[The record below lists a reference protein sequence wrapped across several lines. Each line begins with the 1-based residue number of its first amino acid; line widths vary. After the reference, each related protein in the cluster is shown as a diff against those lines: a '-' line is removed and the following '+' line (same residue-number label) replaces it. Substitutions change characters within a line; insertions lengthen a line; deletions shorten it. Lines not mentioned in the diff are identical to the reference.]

1 MTSMPQSRRCAN
13 TAERAAARFSEGS
26 SALGKARMLLNRL
39 QDRIELDSR
48 LTELTRVQPWIE
60 ALADQYGFSEDTRF
74 AMHLCVEEALANIVM
89 HGYRNEPG
97 HPIVIRASVS
107 ERELFIVIE
116 DKAPAFAPV
125 EPAPQGDATTP
136 VSLESIEPGGNGIR
150 LLYRFAGSLAYER
163 FPDGNR
169 LTIGFPFPCEG
180 VSA

>member
-1 MTSMPQSRRCAN
+1 M
-13 TAERAAARFSEGS
+13 
-26 SALGKARMLLNRL
+26 GKARMLLNGL

-48 LTELTRVQPWIE
+48 LTELTRVQPWVE

-97 HPIVIRASVS
+97 HPIVIRSSVS
-107 ERELFIVIE
+107 ARELFIVIE
-116 DKAPAFAPV
+116 DEAPAFAPV
-125 EPAPQGDATTP
+125 EPSPQGDATTP

-150 LLYRFAGSLAYER
+150 LLFRFAGSLAYER
-163 FPDGNR
+163 FSDGNR
-169 LTIGFPFPCEG
+169 LTIGFAIPFDG

>member
-1 MTSMPQSRRCAN
+1 
-13 TAERAAARFSEGS
+13 
-26 SALGKARMLLNRL
+26 MLLNKL

-60 ALADQYGFSEDTRF
+60 ALAEQYGFSEDTRF

-150 LLYRFAGSLAYER
+150 LLYRSAGSLAYER

>member
-1 MTSMPQSRRCAN
+1 MS
-13 TAERAAARFSEGS
+13 
-26 SALGKARMLLNRL
+26 KARMLLNGL

-48 LTELTRVQPWIE
+48 LTELIRVQPWIE

-74 AMHLCVEEALANIVM
+74 AIHLCVEEVLANIVI
-89 HGYRNEPG
+89 HGYRNEAG
-97 HPIVIRASVS
+97 HPIVIRSSVS
-107 ERELFIVIE
+107 ARELFIVIE
-116 DKAPAFAPV
+116 DRAPAFAPV

-150 LLYRFAGSLAYER
+150 LLYRFAGSVNYER

-169 LTIGFPFPCEG
+169 LTIGFPIPFDG

>member
-1 MTSMPQSRRCAN
+1 
-13 TAERAAARFSEGS
+13 
-26 SALGKARMLLNRL
+26 
-39 QDRIELDSR
+39 
-48 LTELTRVQPWIE
+48 
-60 ALADQYGFSEDTRF
+60 
-74 AMHLCVEEALANIVM
+74 M

-97 HPIVIRASVS
+97 HPIVMRASVS
-107 ERELFIVIE
+107 ESELFIVIE